1 MNGFT
6 EAGKAVPNL
15 NGELKTLQSERWG
28 PEAISEGME
37 IRTEKAPR
45 E

>member
-1 MNGFT
+1 MNGYT
-6 EAGKAVPNL
+6 EAGKALPDL

-28 PEAISEGME
+28 PEAISEGMQ
-37 IRTEKAPR
+37 IRTEKTSR